1 MGTNVFGK
9 PVTKGNRMERALE
22 ALNNPNADGKRNQAL
37 AYVRQMK
44 RNWGNGVST
53 LGIFYNSTGEAMI
66 FTQENSWYGRIY
78 SSYPMRV
85 QNGQWGAFFHVKIA
99 GVASGSVGFVVYR
112 VRVDDTKFC
121 NQLISWSTPWRQS
134 RYNNQA
140 YCDIFDDGKVD
151 AAYEVYQ
158 KMDAINSRQDVVT
171 KKGMMI
177 ATKIELGTSPIYEAE
192 FSREG
197 C

>member
-53 LGIFYNSTGEAMI
+53 LGIFYNATGEAMI

-85 QNGQWGAFFHVKIA
+85 QNGQWGAFFHVNRGCSFWLCWIC
-99 GVASGSVGFVVYR
+99 GVS
-112 VRVDDTKFC
+112 C
-121 NQLISWSTPWRQS
+121 
-134 RYNNQA
+134 
-140 YCDIFDDGKVD
+140 
-151 AAYEVYQ
+151 
-158 KMDAINSRQDVVT
+158 
-171 KKGMMI
+171 
-177 ATKIELGTSPIYEAE
+177 
-192 FSREG
+192 
-197 C
+197 